1 MCHSASSKIGHGL
14 TYATITGIL
23 LIAIFIFV
31 FRKRKTIV
39 SATTPVESVNL
50 DQPETKIPA
59 SSTESYVKLSDEE
72 AGDVIHTLKKY
83 MQDQQPYL
91 NVDLKQ
97 SDVAAAI
104 GYPTYL
110 LSAVFTHYLKWV
122 LRFLSIVTVLRN
134 LSRPSVKDNIK
145 NIRW

>member
-1 MCHSASSKIGHGL
+1 MANEDKVSYFNLPAGNYVFQIRKFLDLESVNRVSFSIKQDRSWL
-14 TYATITGIL
+14 TYAIYYMESL

-91 NVDLKQ
+91 
-97 SDVAAAI
+97 
-104 GYPTYL
+104 
-110 LSAVFTHYLKWV
+110 W
-122 LRFLSIVTVLRN
+122 SI
-134 LSRPSVKDNIK
+134 
-145 NIRW
+145 